1 MKWYHYIAC
10 FFAGAFLAN
19 TVPHFVH
26 GISGDCFPSPFANPP
41 GRGLSSPLVNVLWGL
56 GNLVAGYVL
65 CRAGK
70 VFKANIWG
78 LLVFFAGIAY
88 ISITLAHAFAL
99 KAH

>member
-26 GISGDCFPSPFANPP
+26 GISGDFFPSPFSNPP
-41 GRGLSSPLVNVLWGL
+41 GRGLSSPIVNVLWGL

-65 CRAGK
+65 CRVGK
-70 VFKANIWG
+70 LSKANIRG
-78 LLVFFAGIAY
+78 LLVFFAGIVF
-88 ISITLAHAFAL
+88 ISITCAQAFAL
-99 KAH
+99 KMH